1 MLKPFGQFFSNIKT
15 DLFHSSLLLSGSLIA
30 QLVAFALYPVITRL
44 YTPGQFG
51 EFSVFL
57 SITGILT
64 ILATGRFEYALMLPK
79 DETEAKALKTIG
91 LRWCIRFSAL
101 CFVVCLG
108 LGFFKSLRIPGLYL
122 IGIYVFLSGTIQI
135 FTLYR
140 NRLKQYKKL
149 AQVSVVQNAT
159 SSGSKVLLGFAGFQN
174 VGLFWGSILGQ
185 MVSLWVISRTFISGA
200 LLHRSANHKEILGKY
215 SAFPKYRMVQALIN
229 SLSSNLPI
237 FFITIYF
244 SSKEAGYFS
253 LILGLGYK
261 VITLVSSALYQVL
274 YRRFTDEKNN
284 HQPLLP
290 LFGKYL
296 LILATISI
304 VPAVPVFI
312 FSKSLISLFF
322 GPDWTEAAVY
332 MQIMIPWLVLVF
344 IGSPFAFIPDVFS
357 KQREIFIFDTI
368 HLLLRIMGLYLGL
381 FYFNNVHYVIILF
394 SGFSII
400 YLGIQLIW
408 YYSIFKQ
415 KTK

>member
-1 MLKPFGQFFSNIKT
+1 MLKPFASFFSNIKT

-44 YTPGQFG
+44 YTPGEFG

-57 SITGILT
+57 SITGILS
-64 ILATGRFEYALMLPK
+64 ILATGRFEYALMLPE
-79 DETEAKALKTIG
+79 DESEAIALKKTG
-91 LRWCIRFSAL
+91 LRWCLRFSAM

-108 LGFFKSLRIPGLYL
+108 LGFFKMLNIPGLYL
-122 IGIYVFLSGTIQI
+122 IGIYVFFSGAIQI

-149 AQVSVVQNAT
+149 AQVSVMQNAT
-159 SSGSKVLLGFAGFQN
+159 ASGGKVLFGFAGMQGM
-174 VGLFWGSILGQ
+174 GLLWGSILGQ
-185 MVSLWVISRTFISGA
+185 MVSLWVISKEYLTKTLFQRP
-200 LLHRSANHKEILGKY
+200 ANHKEILKKY
-215 SAFPKYRMVQALIN
+215 SAFPKYRMVQAVIN
-229 SLSSNLPI
+229 SISSNLPI

-296 LILATISI
+296 LILATVSI

-312 FSKSLISLFF
+312 FSKSLITLFF

-344 IGSPFAFIPDVFS
+344 ITMPFAFIADVFNLQ
-357 KQREIFIFDTI
+357 KDVLIADFIN
-368 HLLLRIMGLYLGL
+368 LLLRILVLFLGYWFQSVYLSIMLYSSLG
-381 FYFNNVHYVIILF
+381 
-394 SGFSII
+394 II
-400 YLGIQLIW
+400 YLMYYLGWYALI
-408 YYSIFKQ
+408 IK
-415 KTK
+415 KAV